1 MGETGEPNKP
11 RERFGNSQNVHRSL
25 RTTSAKR
32 PALTGARQFASL
44 FPHGSNA
51 MNQANRVVVVC
62 GGSSGMGNAADGLEN
77 LIATFVET
85 FVGLA
90 FFDKVFDK
98 GCDKG

>member
-1 MGETGEPNKP
+1 
-11 RERFGNSQNVHRSL
+11 
-25 RTTSAKR
+25 
-32 PALTGARQFASL
+32 
-44 FPHGSNA
+44 

>member
-1 MGETGEPNKP
+1 
-11 RERFGNSQNVHRSL
+11 
-25 RTTSAKR
+25 
-32 PALTGARQFASL
+32 
-44 FPHGSNA
+44 
-51 MNQANRVVVVC
+51 
-62 GGSSGMGNAADGLEN
+62 MGNAADGLEN